1 MADEEKR
8 DDEELPGDEDATD
21 AEVPGDEDAT
31 DAEVPGDED
40 ATDAEEPPA
49 EDAEDS
55 PPAGEHRI
63 VEDPDPDPE
72 APPPPATYAGRRA
85 QERGDEPDE
94 ADEAEDAGEAPA
106 QRPDTDEFSLEG
118 EITEDEIAAELDRE
132 EQPVAEEPG
141 TEKEPDAG
149 PEPDGEDE
157 PDAEQ
162 EPGAEDE
169 PAEEERDETI
179 EADTVGLADR
189 EAAKEAAM
197 EGLRNRT
204 AEQAA
209 RRKRSTGQIPAK
221 GAAAGAAA
229 AGAVGDEAAAE
240 DADEAEVPEAKG
252 EGKIAEQVP
261 AVAVEAADEEEK
273 ASQRGLWPRFVA
285 ASLVVVISMAT
296 ATAVSLL
303 VYLTDIAKG
312 LGGLESLQNKL
323 EEVEGGKPQNFL
335 ILGSDQRPT
344 DTDQGRS
351 DTTILM
357 RIDPNKN
364 LISLFSL
371 PRDLKVNIPGHGIDR
386 LNAAYTY
393 GGPDLTLDTVKQVTG
408 VEVNHVVN
416 VDFLGFADAV
426 NAIDCVYIDVDRH
439 YFNDNSTVSVEEQ
452 YAEID
457 IEAGYQRLCGLK
469 ALQYVR
475 YRHEDNDL
483 VRAARQQDFLREAR
497 QGVPPGKLLADR
509 NELIEIFKKYTTSD
523 VNDIETL
530 INLFKLLIDAR
541 GAPVKEVQFKGDI
554 GGPTSSY
561 VTASNEQIRS
571 AIDEFMGEGVP
582 VVSDS
587 DEEQQKPSGGGAKPG
602 KEKPKPGKEKPK
614 PDKEKEQ
621 EEPPPADLIDAT
633 AAGQQY
639 AAAVDSK
646 DFDDSIYYPAKLN
659 PGGQITDDSRAIKID
674 GPAKEVYYGYKMVVA
689 FQALG
694 YTAYYGLSGTDWK
707 DPPIL
712 AKPTETREIGG
723 TDYLLFY
730 DGDRLRMVGWK
741 EGKAS
746 YWVSNTLGQLLSEEQ
761 MLGIATGAQKVDG

>member
-1 MADEEKR
+1 M
-8 DDEELPGDEDATD
+8 
-21 AEVPGDEDAT
+21 
-31 DAEVPGDED
+31 
-40 ATDAEEPPA
+40 
-49 EDAEDS
+49 
-55 PPAGEHRI
+55 
-63 VEDPDPDPE
+63 
-72 APPPPATYAGRRA
+72 
-85 QERGDEPDE
+85 Q
-94 ADEAEDAGEAPA
+94 
-106 QRPDTDEFSLEG
+106 
-118 EITEDEIAAELDRE
+118 
-132 EQPVAEEPG
+132 
-141 TEKEPDAG
+141 
-149 PEPDGEDE
+149 
-157 PDAEQ
+157 
-162 EPGAEDE
+162 
-169 PAEEERDETI
+169 
-179 EADTVGLADR
+179 
-189 EAAKEAAM
+189 
-197 EGLRNRT
+197 GLRSRT

-209 RRKRSTGQIPAK
+209 RRKRSTGQVPAQA
-221 GAAAGAAA
+221 GAAGAAEVDA
-229 AGAVGDEAAAE
+229 DDAE
-240 DADEAEVPEAKG
+240 DAEPEMPEAKG
-252 EGKIAEQVP
+252 AGKVAEQVP
-261 AVAVEAADEEEK
+261 VAAAEAVSEEEEAK
-273 ASQRGLWPRFVA
+273 RRGLWPRFVA
-285 ASLVVVISMAT
+285 ASLVVIISMAT

-312 LGGLESLQNKL
+312 LGGLEGLQDKL
-323 EEVEGGKPQNFL
+323 EAVEGGKPQNFL

-351 DTTILM
+351 DTTILL
-357 RIDPNKN
+357 RIDPEKDV
-364 LISLFSL
+364 ISMFSL

-393 GGPDLTLDTVKQVTG
+393 GGPKLTLETVKQVTG
-408 VEVNHVVN
+408 VKVNHVVN

-457 IEAGYQRLCGLK
+457 IQAGYQRLCGLK

-475 YRHEDNDL
+475 YRHTDNDL

-509 NELIEIFKKYTTSD
+509 NELIDIFKKYTTSD
-523 VNDIETL
+523 VNDIGTL
-530 INLFKLLIDAR
+530 VNLFKLLIAAR
-541 GAPVKEVQFKGDI
+541 NAPVREVQFKGDI

-571 AIDEFMGEGVP
+571 AVSEFLGEDLP
-582 VVSDS
+582 EAPDA
-587 DEEQQKPSGGGAKPG
+587 DKEKEQDGGGKPD
-602 KEKPKPGKEKPK
+602 KDKPK
-614 PDKEKEQ
+614 PDKDK
-621 EEPPPADLIDAT
+621 PPPVELIDST

-646 DFDDSIYYPAKLN
+646 DFDEAIYYPAKLN

-674 GPAKEVYYGYKMVVA
+674 GPAKEVYYGYKIVVA

-712 AKPTETREIGG
+712 EKPTETRSIGG
-723 TDYLLFY
+723 TEYLLFY

-746 YWVSNTLGQLLSEEQ
+746 YWVTNTLGQLLSEEQ
-761 MLGIATGAQKVDG
+761 MLGIAAGAQKVDG